1 MLYYAA
7 LHPQWDCFHNVPE
20 ADLPAIGNLLDTISL
35 NHFRKTVPC
44 FDALEQHGIF
54 LGDGGFLVAL
64 VQEDPAAPVS
74 PGDTDFPRRLVRA
87 ARQSLR
93 TPLWYCYTVGGRLY
107 LLICCPRLSE
117 QDPGLSAR
125 LSALREDFS
134 KLTAQLL
141 PDAPALRILVSDI
154 QFGAAGIF
162 RCFNN
167 LHHALEYYDFRTE
180 KEPLRYL
187 DTEQALHGAFAE
199 SLSLYRQLSV
209 QIAELLNRETEEHI
223 AAIICDRIIA
233 GSAPTMESIHHH
245 VQLFMLTFTDYL
257 GSSGLVDSSYIQN
270 RRIHYRAFAFETEAD
285 FRRTMQTLMAELKR
299 QHRVLRAVGRG
310 QHIQRI
316 REYILEHITT
326 PNLTVAQLSE
336 HFCISTTQ
344 LGKQFRH
351 YYGLS
356 PYQFIQRSR
365 LLEAQGLIQKH
376 PDWTMAKIAEAAGYS
391 ELSTMYRAF
400 QRHGG
405 MTPGALQATVR
416 AGTAGS

>member
-7 LHPQWDCFHNVPE
+7 LHPQWDCFQDPAGPE
-20 ADLPAIGNLLDTISL
+20 LSAIGNLLDTISL
-35 NHFRKTVPC
+35 NHVRNTGPC
-44 FDALEQHGIF
+44 FDALEQYGIF
-54 LGDGGFLVAL
+54 LGGGGFLVAL
-64 VQEDPAAPVS
+64 VQEDPAAPIS
-74 PGDTDFPRRLVRA
+74 PAGTDFPRQLVRA
-87 ARQSLR
+87 AGQSFR
-93 TPLWYCYTVGGRLY
+93 APLWYCYTVAGRLY

-117 QDPGLSAR
+117 QDPELSGR
-125 LSALREDFS
+125 LSQLREDFS
-134 KLTAQLL
+134 DLTQQLL
-141 PDAPALRILVSDI
+141 PAAPALRVLVSDM
-154 QFGAAGIF
+154 QFGEAGIF

-167 LHHALEYYDFRTE
+167 LHHALDYYDFRTE
-180 KEPLRYL
+180 KAPLRFL

-209 QIAELLNRETEEHI
+209 QIAELLNRESEAHI

-257 GSSGLVDSSYIQN
+257 GSSGLVDSSYIQTH
-270 RRIHYRAFAFETEAD
+270 RIQYRAFAFETEAD

-310 QHIQRI
+310 QHIKRI

-326 PNLTVAQLSE
+326 PSLTVAQLSE
-336 HFCISTTQ
+336 HFGISAAQ
-344 LGKQFRH
+344 LGKQFRR

-356 PYQFIQRSR
+356 PYQFIQHSR
-365 LLEAQGLIQKH
+365 LLEAQELIRKH
-376 PDWTMAKIAEAAGYS
+376 PSWTMAKIAEAAGYS
-391 ELSTMYRAF
+391 DLSTMYRAF

-416 AGTAGS
+416 AGTPGK